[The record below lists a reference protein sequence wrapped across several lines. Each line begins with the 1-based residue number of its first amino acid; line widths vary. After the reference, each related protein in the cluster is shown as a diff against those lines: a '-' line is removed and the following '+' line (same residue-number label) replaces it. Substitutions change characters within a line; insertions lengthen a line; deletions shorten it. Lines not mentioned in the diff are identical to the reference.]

1 MPRPARLNLPDIP
14 QHITRRGNNHQAC
27 FTSNTDYPLCLG
39 LLHVDQTN
47 KLANIRL
54 IM

>member
-14 QHITRRGNNHQAC
+14 QHITQRGNNRQAC
-27 FTSNTDYPLCLG
+27 VSSNTDYRLCLG
-39 LLHVDQTN
+39 LLHKAQTN